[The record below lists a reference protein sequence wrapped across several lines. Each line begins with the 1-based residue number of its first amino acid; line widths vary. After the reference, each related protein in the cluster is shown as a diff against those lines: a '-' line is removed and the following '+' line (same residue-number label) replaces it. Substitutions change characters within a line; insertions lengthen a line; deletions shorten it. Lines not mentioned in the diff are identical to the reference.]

1 MKKLDF
7 SENTYFFLTLAV
19 VAVLVILCSILA
31 TEEDKE
37 NRIYFEQVNRLSA
50 YVEQG
55 RYQEAD
61 VLLSELEKKQPEDY
75 RILWQMGISRYRSHR
90 LAESERYMRQ
100 ARQVNPLIILEA
112 VYLLQYAQLQA
123 DLGKYDVALVYLE
136 RFQQQAATEELR
148 KEAADLAILLKKRI
162 QKSTN

>member
-1 MKKLDF
+1 MKKPDF
-7 SENTYFFLTLAV
+7 SQNTCFFFTLAV
-19 VAVLVILCSILA
+19 MAIVVILCGILA
-31 TEEDKE
+31 AEEDKE
-37 NRIYFEQVNRLSA
+37 HRIYFEQVNRLSA

-75 RILWQMGISRYRSHR
+75 RILWQIGISRYRSHR

-123 DLGKYDVALVYLE
+123 DLGKYDVALAYLE
-136 RFQQQAATEELR
+136 RFQQQATTEELR
-148 KEAADLAILLKKRI
+148 KEAADLAILLKQRI
-162 QKSTN
+162 QNSTN